1 MTPLPEVKNIKEVSG
16 GGGLANWPNRLTS
29 IPPRIRSESLE
40 GITTEMFTE
49 NTKLWIKKVAY
60 YKKLDHQLAERG
72 RYRNLVYMNA
82 YLGGFAA
89 ALLDNLVWVM
99 KIVLVEAE
107 KSTLLVLYMSVD

>member
-1 MTPLPEVKNIKEVSG
+1 LTTLLEVKDIKEVSG
-16 GGGLANWPNRLTS
+16 GGALANLPKRLTS
-29 IPPRIRSESLE
+29 IPSRIRSESLE

-72 RYRNLVYMNA
+72 RYRNLVDMNA